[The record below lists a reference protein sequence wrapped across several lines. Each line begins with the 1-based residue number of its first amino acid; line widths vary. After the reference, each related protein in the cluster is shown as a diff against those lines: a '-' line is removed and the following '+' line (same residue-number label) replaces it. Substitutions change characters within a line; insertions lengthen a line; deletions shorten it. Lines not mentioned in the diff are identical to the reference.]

1 MILLEGETMT
11 FDTEAAT
18 RAAAVAERLQQ
29 AGALAFFHD
38 LVASMW
44 TTNVARYDD
53 ALGDT
58 ARSLGMQC
66 SENLG
71 KRLYRSRR
79 DDVLL
84 DAGLTVGRRSGVV
97 FCSFGEV
104 TIRLVKAP
112 STSGLHPDWSTD
124 LEWESNV
131 RRESASRNDD
141 VYRAPHQEHGH
152 EALFPASGL
161 GASGSLNEF
170 FLVWNGLLSET
181 PLTAGWLAIPTLRS
195 DHVAAAEPL
204 WRDEAAG
211 DSVDARPDIP
221 LGPNIGEEPKLHIR
235 LKKNIREGN
244 NGR

>member
-11 FDTEAAT
+11 FDTEAAI

-131 RRESASRNDD
+131 RRESASRTTMFTEPFI
-141 VYRAPHQEHGH
+141 RSTGMRHCSPLLALGH
-152 EALFPASGL
+152 P
-161 GASGSLNEF
+161 
-170 FLVWNGLLSET
+170 
-181 PLTAGWLAIPTLRS
+181 
-195 DHVAAAEPL
+195 
-204 WRDEAAG
+204 
-211 DSVDARPDIP
+211 
-221 LGPNIGEEPKLHIR
+221 
-235 LKKNIREGN
+235 
-244 NGR
+244 GR

>member
-1 MILLEGETMT
+1 MT
-11 FDTEAAT
+11 FETQATT
-18 RAAAVAERLQQ
+18 RAAEVAERLQH
-29 AGALAFFHD
+29 AGALAFLHE
-38 LVASMW
+38 LVTSMW

-71 KRLYRSRR
+71 KRLYRSRK

-84 DAGLTVGRRSGVV
+84 DAGLRVGRRSGVA
-97 FCSFGEV
+97 FCSFEEV
-104 TIRLVKAP
+104 TIRFVKAP
-112 STSGLHPDWSTD
+112 STSGLQPDWSTD
-124 LEWESNV
+124 LDWESNI
-131 RRESASRNDD
+131 RRESASRNDN

-152 EALFPASGL
+152 EALFAASGL
-161 GASGSLNEF
+161 GSPESLNEF

-195 DHVAAAEPL
+195 DRVIAAELL
-204 WRDEAAG
+204 WRDEPR
-211 DSVDARPDIP
+211 DHIIDVRPEAP
-221 LGPNIGEEPKLHIR
+221 GEPSTSAEPKLNIR

-244 NGR
+244 DER